1 MISVGI
7 LDTRGLGQS
16 PSLASHLPKS
26 ENLRIEKI
34 KNEKKKRLSFF
45 SRVLLSEMYEREF
58 KKKLP
63 EISYTEEGKPYFKSK
78 ECFFSISQSE
88 DFVAVAISD
97 FEVGVDIQ
105 SDYENEDTLKK
116 LEKRFDLEVF
126 DNAEE
131 DKENEIQFSFFD
143 IIEEKENVV
152 LKENK
157 TKCFGSKFGKNEGEC
172 FLFRWT
178 RLESALK
185 LIGGGFKDLINVN
198 KNLQNIRFKTLFFQH
213 GDTPIALSVAS
224 LKG

>member
-105 SDYENEDTLKK
+105 LLSQNEEKRK
-116 LEKRFDLEVF
+116 RREKRFGLEVF
-126 DNAEE
+126 DNSKA
-131 DKENEIQFSFFD
+131 KENNIDFSFFD
-143 IIEEKENVV
+143 ITEEKENLI

-157 TKCFGSKFGKNEGEC
+157 MKKPLLKNEKDGNES
-172 FLFRWT
+172 FLLRWT

-185 LIGGGFKDLINVN
+185 LTGGGFKDFMNVN
-198 KNLQNIRFKTLFFQH
+198 NGLQNIGFETWFFQH
-213 GDTPIALSVAS
+213 GGAPVALSIAFFEN
-224 LKG
+224 